1 MCFTILCSCILHF
14 SLWPVFVV
22 ISVVLISCNA
32 VLQVAW
38 ASFSHSF
45 GFGLWV
51 SSTCSSAH
59 RSVVTSA
66 AVSRLVRLCFCW
78 LRFCG
83 WLCRGFGCGFEVC
96 SAAYFCC
103 MFDVLFVSID
113 LWLAV
118 VCELRTR
125 LTHCNLNYPLGE
137 GQGNFGC
144 GCGIGLAVV
153 LAAVVGLVWLWL
165 WFWGWFG
172 CDSRLDSP
180 VVVLGLFGCGF
191 GIG

>member
-14 SLWPVFVV
+14 SLWSFFVV
-22 ISVVLISCNA
+22 ISVVLFSCNA

-38 ASFSHSF
+38 ASFSRSF

-59 RSVVTSA
+59 RSAVTPA

-83 WLCRGFGCGFEVC
+83 SLCRGFGCGFEVG
-96 SAAYFCC
+96 SAVYFCC
-103 MFDVLFVSID
+103 MFDVLFVSIACD
-113 LWLAV
+113 LPLYV
-118 VCELRTR
+118 LRLLHIR
-125 LTHCNLNYPLGE
+125 ATHCNLTYTLGE

-153 LAAVVGLVWLWL
+153 LTAVVGLV
-165 WFWGWFG
+165 
-172 CDSRLDSP
+172 
-180 VVVLGLFGCGF
+180 
-191 GIG
+191 